1 MLQSIIGQEYA
12 IAVLQGALAND
23 HLPGTY
29 LFVGPAHIG
38 KSLAAIELAK
48 AINCLNPPATGECC
62 DTCRS
67 CRAIDAGTH
76 PDVRTVAP
84 VGPSRTLRI
93 PQFWPREGVKEH
105 PADRAMLRDLQY
117 APVSAKR
124 RVFIVE
130 DAEAMGE
137 DTANSLLKVLEEPPR
152 YALFILT
159 APSTGAVLPTIASR
173 SLAIRFRFVP
183 TPLIE
188 SALSEKN
195 LSTDRGRFLAAY
207 SQGRIGRAI
216 TLSEQPALLSG
227 RDALLDIAEKLTA
240 MPPRIAAFRIAEELR
255 KAASKLGADQKEDGV
270 EEKSQR
276 TNLSRALDILM
287 LWYGD
292 LLAVATS
299 GPGASLVNTDRSIA
313 IVAAS
318 GRHGQ
323 EDIERSLRLLLDTRR
338 YIERNANAQIALET
352 LVTQLLTIPYERR
365 AAA

>member
-1 MLQSIIGQEYA
+1 MLQSVIGQEYA
-12 IAVLQGALAND
+12 IAALQGALSRD
-23 HLPGTY
+23 RLPGTY
-29 LFVGPAHIG
+29 LFTGPEHVG
-38 KSLAAIELAK
+38 KSRAACELAK
-48 AINCLNPPATGECC
+48 AINCLTPPKPGECC
-62 DTCRS
+62 DACRS

-159 APSTGAVLPTIASR
+159 APGTGAVLPTIASR
-173 SLAIRFRFVP
+173 SLAIRFRLAPPV
-183 TPLIE
+183 LIE
-188 SALSEKN
+188 NALREKGLSA
-195 LSTDRGRFLAAY
+195 DRAHFLAAY
-207 SQGRIGRAI
+207 SQGRVGRAF
-216 TLSEQPALLSG
+216 TLADQPALLSG
-227 RDALLDIAEKLTA
+227 RDAMLDIAERITS
-240 MPPRIAAFRIAEELR
+240 MPPQITAFRLAEDLR
-255 KAASKLGADQKEDGV
+255 KVAGKFNADQKEDG
-270 EEKSQR
+270 EDKSQR
-276 TNLSRALDILM
+276 TNIARALDVLM

-292 LLAVATS
+292 LVALATI
-299 GPGASLVNTDRSIA
+299 GPEASLVNTDRA
-313 IVAAS
+313 DQLATAA
-318 GRHGQ
+318 GRFKPASL
-323 EDIERSLRLLLDTRR
+323 ERSVRLLLDSRR

-352 LVTQLLTIPYERR
+352 LLTQLLAAPHGRR
-365 AAA
+365 ATA